1 MIINLGD
8 NYDDDSNRMMTILM
22 IMNHDGVDNHDD
34 NFNDMDGY
42 VYSHLAKDDNGD
54 NIAHYDDDMTTRPM
68 MKT

>member
-34 NFNDMDGY
+34 NYNDMDG
-42 VYSHLAKDDNGD
+42 DW
-54 NIAHYDDDMTTRPM
+54 
-68 MKT
+68 

>member
-1 MIINLGD
+1 M
-8 NYDDDSNRMMTILM
+8 RKVVMMTISM

-34 NFNDMDGY
+34 HYDDGDCD
-42 VYSHLAKDDNGD
+42 VYPHLAKDDNGD